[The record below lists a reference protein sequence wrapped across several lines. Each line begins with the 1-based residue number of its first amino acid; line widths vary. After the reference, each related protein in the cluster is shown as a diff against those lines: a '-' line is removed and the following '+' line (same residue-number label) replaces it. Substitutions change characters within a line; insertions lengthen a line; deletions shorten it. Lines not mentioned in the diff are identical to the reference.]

1 MIHKNLK
8 ESYSEYLNW
17 YNNLGINK
25 EYFGENKIQNVKAF
39 GEKLITDDELWM
51 MFGED
56 ATIVLTLSERQ
67 KIFKQQ
73 NPTKIDIEKHTYYDD
88 FLIPT
93 RKLIK

>member
-73 NPTKIDIEKHTYYDD
+73 NPTKIDIEKHRYYDD

>member
-1 MIHKNLK
+1 
-8 ESYSEYLNW
+8 
-17 YNNLGINK
+17 
-25 EYFGENKIQNVKAF
+25 
-39 GEKLITDDELWM
+39 

>member
-1 MIHKNLK
+1 MIHRNVKDA
-8 ESYSEYLNW
+8 YSEYLNW

-25 EYFGENKIQNVKAF
+25 EYFGEVKIPNASAF

-51 MFGED
+51 MFGKD
-56 ATIVLTLSERQ
+56 ATIDLTLSERQ

-73 NPTKIDIEKHTYYDD
+73 YPTKVDIQKHRYYDD